1 MSHHFLPVIVRDP
14 RFRAGRTAVQRG
26 EAEQA
31 IAVFATLLEEARRT
45 FAEHKND
52 CLVETSPAYYEYGNA
67 LFRSWQQQ
75 QQQQEEEETTTPAAS
90 SREAAAA
97 AAERRAVTNK
107 KPAAAVQSETAA
119 EKKNEEQQSAKDNMM
134 EPKNDAKPPPVPSL
148 MKLLSPRRMPKTM
161 TIMMRVTTTCN
172 WPWSTWKLR
181 GLFLTNTAKILH
193 HTTTATRTTR
203 LGPRSRPHVF

>member
-1 MSHHFLPVIVRDP
+1 M
-14 RFRAGRTAVQRG
+14 QRG

-45 FAEHKND
+45 FADGTQHKND
-52 CLVETSPAYYEYGNA
+52 CLVETSPAGYEYGNA

-75 QQQQEEEETTTPAAS
+75 QQQQQQEEEEMTTLAAS

-134 EPKNDAKPPPVPSL
+134 EPKNDAKPPPVASL
-148 MKLLSPRRMPKTM
+148 NSECEAADLHMMK
-161 TIMMRVTTTCN
+161 TTKQT
-172 WPWSTWKLR
+172 S
-181 GLFLTNTAKILH
+181 G
-193 HTTTATRTTR
+193 
-203 LGPRSRPHVF
+203 SV